1 MLKLIFWSLLAANA
15 ALFAYH
21 EGYFDGFSSS
31 GREPERIARQINADK
46 VKLIPAASIRAKA
59 SAATAASAAEP
70 AAPPVAETPSPTLV
84 ACTEVGD
91 LTQAEAKRFEQ
102 RLASL
107 ALGERQ
113 SRQNVQEVASH
124 MVYIPPQG
132 DKEAAEKKAGELRR
146 LGVTDFF
153 VIQDN
158 SNLRWGISL
167 GVFKTDEA
175 AKSQLANLNKQGVHS
190 ARIGARSITTS
201 KLSYQLRDLDQ
212 ATRDSVEQIK
222 GDFPNLELR
231 SCN

>member
-21 EGYFDGFSSS
+21 QGYFDGFTPS
-31 GREPERIARQINADK
+31 GREPDRLARQINADRI
-46 VKLIPAASIRAKA
+46 KLIPAAALAAKA
-59 SAATAASAAEP
+59 SAAAASAAS
-70 AAPPVAETPSPTLV
+70 AGADAAETGTPPLA
-84 ACTEVGD
+84 ACTEIGNF
-91 LTQAEAKRFEQ
+91 TQAEAKRFEQ

-113 SRQNVQEVASH
+113 SRHNVQEVASH

-132 DKEAAEKKAGELRR
+132 DKESAEKKAGELRR

-153 VIQDN
+153 IIQDN

-190 ARIGARSITTS
+190 ARVGARSITTS

-222 GDFPNLELR
+222 ADFPNLELR